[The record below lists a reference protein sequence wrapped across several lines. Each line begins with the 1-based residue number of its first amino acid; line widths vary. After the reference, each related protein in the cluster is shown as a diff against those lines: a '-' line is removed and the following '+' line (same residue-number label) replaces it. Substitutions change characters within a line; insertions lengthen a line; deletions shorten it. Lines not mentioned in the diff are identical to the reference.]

1 MTLAARTTSDDDPA
15 EASRPTDAA
24 ATPNQQPR
32 WRSRLKPF
40 LRPQIVVGAVIVAS
54 WLLVIV
60 FVGVLAPHDPF
71 ASLGPRLQAPS
82 AQYLLG
88 TDALG
93 RDVFS
98 RVLYGAR
105 QSLPIALVTIVIA
118 TVVGSAVGAVAGF
131 FGGFVDAV
139 LMRLADI
146 TMAFPSILLAMAVT
160 AALGPGLT
168 HAFIAI
174 VVVWWPI
181 YARLIR
187 GQILSIKEREHVTAA
202 TAIGMGP
209 WKTLRKHVLPHA
221 LTPVIVNATTDLG
234 TIVILLASLSFL
246 GLGALPPSPEW
257 GAMITDGSAHF
268 YQWWI
273 ATGPGIAMVSVVLA
287 INFLGDGLREVLDAR
302 TRNR

>member
-1 MTLAARTTSDDDPA
+1 MTLATSTTSENDPT
-15 EASRPTDAA
+15 EANSQAQPGAAPSRSG
-24 ATPNQQPR
+24 
-32 WRSRLKPF
+32 RSRFRLKAL
-40 LRPQIVVGAVIVAS
+40 LRPQIIVGATIVAF
-54 WLLVIV
+54 WALVIV
-60 FVGVLAPHDPF
+60 FAGIIAPHDPF

-82 AQYLLG
+82 AEYLLG

-105 QSLPIALVTIVIA
+105 QSLPIAFVTIVIA
-118 TVVGSAVGAVAGF
+118 TIIGSAVGALAGF

-168 HAFIAI
+168 HAFVAI

-187 GQILSIKEREHVTAA
+187 GQILSIKEREHVMAA

-209 WKTLRKHVLPHA
+209 WRTLRKHVLPHA
-221 LTPVIVNATTDLG
+221 QTPIIVNATTDLG
-234 TIVILLASLSFL
+234 TIIILLASLSFL

-273 ATGPGIAMVSVVLA
+273 ATGPGVAMASIVLA
-287 INFLGDGLREVLDAR
+287 INFLGDGLRETLDVKLR
-302 TRNR
+302 GR

>member
-1 MTLAARTTSDDDPA
+1 MTIAPTNPSAVDPDSA
-15 EASRPTDAA
+15 IR
-24 ATPNQQPR
+24 ATQLVTANG
-32 WRSRLKPF
+32 WRQRLRPF
-40 LRPQIVVGAVIVAS
+40 LRPQIVIGAAVVVI
-54 WLLVIV
+54 WLLIIASAS
-60 FVGVLAPHDPF
+60 FIAPHDPF
-71 ASLGPRLQAPS
+71 AASGPRLEAPS
-82 AQYLLG
+82 AAHIFG

-105 QSLPIALVTIVIA
+105 QSLPVALATITIAA
-118 TVVGSAVGAVAGF
+118 VVGGLVGAVAGF
-131 FGGFVDAV
+131 FGGFVDTV

-187 GQILSIKEREHVTAA
+187 GQILTIKEQDHVMAA
-202 TAIGMGP
+202 TAIGVGR
-209 WKTLRKHVLPHA
+209 WRTLFKHVLPHS
-221 LTPVIVNATTDLG
+221 LTPVVVSATMDLG
-234 TIVILLASLSFL
+234 TIIILIASLSFL

-257 GAMITDGSAHF
+257 GAMITEGAANF

-273 ATGPGIAMVSVVLA
+273 AAGPGIAMVSVVLA
-287 INFLGDGLREVLDAR
+287 INFLGDGLRETLDLKLR
-302 TRNR
+302 PR